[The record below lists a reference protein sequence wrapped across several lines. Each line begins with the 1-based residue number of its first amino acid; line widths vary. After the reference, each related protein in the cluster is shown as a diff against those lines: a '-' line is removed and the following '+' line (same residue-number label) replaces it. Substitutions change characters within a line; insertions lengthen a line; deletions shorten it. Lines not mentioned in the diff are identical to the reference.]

1 MTSCQLTPFA
11 AKVLVTVGDE
21 RIRLTTEAELTR
33 VVEDV
38 TEYLEQQHEENMDN
52 NQNQVLKVVEQ
63 GFHVTLG
70 AISVATETLQN
81 EQKRMQLISEL
92 TQEWNQRAQE
102 WEEKGEATATE
113 ARRFIENFVSQDGE
127 PSSTASSPTQ
137 NQGTSNGT
145 PNQAS
150 EPARNDF
157 PARLQALTDEV
168 TTLRE
173 EMAQFRS

>member
-1 MTSCQLTPFA
+1 
-11 AKVLVTVGDE
+11 
-21 RIRLTTEAELTR
+21 
-33 VVEDV
+33 
-38 TEYLEQQHEENMDN
+38 MDS

-81 EQKRMQLISEL
+81 EQKRMELVSEL
-92 TQEWNQRAQE
+92 SQELNQRAQE

-113 ARRFIENFVSQDGE
+113 ARRFIENLVNQGSQT
-127 PSSTASSPTQ
+127 SSQSASNQSTPAETSSPA
-137 NQGTSNGT
+137 
-145 PNQAS
+145 P
-150 EPARNDF
+150 EPARDDF

>member
-1 MTSCQLTPFA
+1 
-11 AKVLVTVGDE
+11 
-21 RIRLTTEAELTR
+21 
-33 VVEDV
+33 
-38 TEYLEQQHEENMDN
+38 MDN

-113 ARRFIENFVSQDGE
+113 ARRFIENFVSQSGE
-127 PSSTASSPTQ
+127 QNASSPSSSTPSGSTTSGTA
-137 NQGTSNGT
+137 NQ
-145 PNQAS
+145 PS
-150 EPARNDF
+150 EPARDDF

>member
-1 MTSCQLTPFA
+1 
-11 AKVLVTVGDE
+11 
-21 RIRLTTEAELTR
+21 
-33 VVEDV
+33 
-38 TEYLEQQHEENMDN
+38 MDS

-81 EQKRMQLISEL
+81 EQKRMELVSEL
-92 TQEWNQRAQE
+92 SQELNQRAQE

-113 ARRFIENFVSQDGE
+113 ARRFIENLVNQGSETSSQ
-127 PSSTASSPTQ
+127 SASTNQSTPAETSSPA
-137 NQGTSNGT
+137 
-145 PNQAS
+145 P
-150 EPARNDF
+150 EPARDDF

>member
-1 MTSCQLTPFA
+1 
-11 AKVLVTVGDE
+11 
-21 RIRLTTEAELTR
+21 
-33 VVEDV
+33 
-38 TEYLEQQHEENMDN
+38 MDS

-81 EQKRMQLISEL
+81 EQKRMELVSEL
-92 TQEWNQRAQE
+92 SQELNQRAQE

-113 ARRFIENFVSQDGE
+113 ARRFIENFINQGSE
-127 PSSTASSPTQ
+127 TSSPSASNPESESTPS
-137 NQGTSNGT
+137 GTTS
-145 PNQAS
+145 P
-150 EPARNDF
+150 EPARDDF

>member
-1 MTSCQLTPFA
+1 
-11 AKVLVTVGDE
+11 
-21 RIRLTTEAELTR
+21 
-33 VVEDV
+33 
-38 TEYLEQQHEENMDN
+38 MDN

-113 ARRFIENFVSQDGE
+113 ARRFIENFVSQAGE
-127 PSSTASSPTQ
+127 ESSSSQSSSPAQ
-137 NQGTSNGT
+137 NQGTSSVTTNS
-145 PNQAS
+145 AS
-150 EPARNDF
+150 EPARDDF